1 MRFRFSPEP
10 FDFLLRS
17 LKLDFYVGYQR
28 ANFSSISTSTI
39 FLLFLNLF
47 SRLLEVTIER

>member
-1 MRFRFSPEP
+1 MRFRFSPDP
-10 FDFLLRS
+10 FDLLLTG
-17 LKLDFYVGYQR
+17 LKLDFYVGYQG

-47 SRLLEVTIER
+47 SHLLEVAIEQ